1 MAKII
6 SPTLPTP
13 SNSCGWFNPFPRP
26 RPTFVLPATM
36 ARPTKGGGLAETP
49 GTSIPELAQHLG
61 KSDRAIERAIR
72 KLRADGKL
80 ARIGPAKGGHWEVFN
95 EISLQPT
102 YNMHK

>member
-1 MAKII
+1 MQVNADFV
-6 SPTLPTP
+6 TM
-13 SNSCGWFNPFPRP
+13 
-26 RPTFVLPATM
+26 TFVLPATM

-80 ARIGPAKGGHWEVFN
+80 ARIGPAKGGHWEV
-95 EISLQPT
+95 IQ
-102 YNMHK
+102 